1 MRLAV
6 SENSW
11 TELSVPLFACSK
23 KGIHFLKTYRYDL
36 LCDTN
41 VIKDPAGKRHFRA
54 RDHILLRSRKD
65 FKLTIGS
72 RISKSDRSEWPDLST
87 PL

>member
-1 MRLAV
+1 MLSKLKNMRLAV

-23 KGIHFLKTYRYDL
+23 KGILFLKTYRYDL

-41 VIKDPAGKRHFRA
+41 VIKDPAGKRHFLA
-54 RDHILLRSRKD
+54 RTDSMLRFRRD
-65 FKLTIGS
+65 FELIIG
-72 RISKSDRSEWPDLST
+72 
-87 PL
+87 